1 MYLLPQRVFE
11 KVERSGGE
19 LQHYVHH
26 LLFCL
31 SLKRDLGYSPCHTY
45 TRSTLLLPF
54 APCSQCQEAGPS
66 ELHQLAPQQLGSL
79 SERRRERVK
88 EGHVFPW
95 LST

>member
-19 LQHYVHH
+19 LQHYVHN

-31 SLKRDLGYSPCHTY
+31 SLKEDLGYSPCHTY

-66 ELHQLAPQQLGSL
+66 ELHQLAPQ
-79 SERRRERVK
+79 
-88 EGHVFPW
+88 
-95 LST
+95 